1 MAQKYVNRAAGL
13 HTFKNELT
21 SPDGA
26 QIIADNVVIDR
37 DNTIES
43 RRGFKQFLPFGLQD
57 DRAKQLLQYKDRLI
71 THYDDRLIFE
81 NPGFGFDAFSGS
93 YTETEAGLRIK
104 SVEANG
110 NLYVTTSD
118 GIKKIAARTGN
129 DLSSL
134 PGFIIDAGAYRG
146 IDFTALPNY
155 SENGFFTPNSNVAYR
170 IVWGYND
177 INDNLVL
184 GYPSEIVSTQ
194 NVDLKESCVVDLKIS
209 IPSQIISSGNAQN
222 YFYQVYR
229 SNIKTPY
236 DAGIDVEF
244 RLVDENFLTQD
255 NLDDGFVDY
264 TDNTPGTFR
273 DAGPNLYTNEISGE
287 GNAQANAQ
295 PPFAKDVCLFRGSV
309 FYANTKTRHTQ
320 TTNLIAPDN
329 FISGQTKFYI
339 ASENQ
344 VEEYT
349 FRGVQQVSTINFTGY
364 SPLPNPDY
372 VNNLDGKYFLLNVA
386 NNIRKYFVW
395 FDNVGSNEK
404 HELDF
409 GVSVPTEG
417 SFTLTIL
424 GNTTRAIPYTVTASE
439 LKDFIEELP
448 NVDYVDVTGSIDPD
462 LSFTIEYGGSLAQT
476 SVPLVY
482 PVSNLLVGAAPLTIT
497 ASVATAAS
505 DVTPS
510 TSETVGRLPI
520 RIDIKGFTTKTEVI
534 NKINSVF
541 LEPQYAIDFN
551 LGVAGDIIT
560 ITNEEAGSADVIKNS
575 GPISITI
582 PDAQPL
588 PNTIVFA
595 TPTPGLGEDTSG
607 FFLLSKDPS
616 SGVRLE
622 QTTKSMVRI
631 INSNLT
637 SKVNAF
643 YTSIGTDLPGQISL
657 QAKTTEDS
665 PFYLAANEFGDD
677 YNPSLVTTV
686 TPLASTTDFDDKTL
700 TVTWTGHGMTV
711 GTKVVLFNPAGGL
724 VAEPIN
730 GVYSISAV
738 NSANEFVVAFP
749 AVIADATGTLT
760 GFKTTKASSN
770 EEKPNRVYFSKTDI
784 PEAVPLLNFFDVG
797 SKDSEIKRIIPLRDS
812 LFVLKTEGIYRL
824 SGSNPANFSV
834 SLFDSSSPI
843 LAPDS
848 AAVLNN
854 QIYILSTQGIV
865 AIGDGGVDIMSR
877 NIESDI
883 IQPTSN
889 NFPDFSTQSFGIA
902 SETDRAY
909 IIFLP
914 TKTDDEV
921 ATQAFRFNI
930 FTRAW
935 TRWVMSKTCGIVKKS
950 DDRIYF
956 GAADIN
962 YIEQERK
969 EFLRTDYA
977 DRQYDKYIAG
987 SVNGLNL
994 LVNSVT
1000 NIQEFDVIYQE
1011 QYITI
1016 SRFNRMLQALDL
1028 DYFLDDEDY
1037 YSTLGATSG
1046 SNLGNLLSELISK
1059 VNADDDGKVSPYT
1072 PYLGSVDK
1080 DDIRDGFNLFVNE
1093 LNSSAGI
1100 FNKSYVQYDT
1110 LVRYEGAITKV
1121 NKFTS
1126 TIMIQDEIPFV
1137 VGDCIVFSYID
1148 AFIEYSPDT
1157 IGDASLGKHFSQASL
1172 LFDQFNF
1179 TFGTFGFRSDLY
1191 ASRQEVLF
1199 PGDGNGDYGVQVYG
1213 EEIYGGLSNERSFRT
1228 YVPRNY
1234 QRGKYLTLSFRHL
1247 LARENFQLVGYSITH
1262 EGSPEKRFYKR

>member
-21 SPDGA
+21 APDGA

-71 THYDDRLIFE
+71 VHYDDRLLFE
-81 NPGFGFDAFSGS
+81 NPGFDFDAFSGN

-110 NLYVTTSD
+110 NLYVTTSE
-118 GIKKIAARTGN
+118 GIKKIAARTGS
-129 DLSSL
+129 DLSGL

-155 SENGFFTPNSNVAYR
+155 SENGFFTTNSNVAYR

-177 INDNLVL
+177 INDNLIL

-229 SNIKTPY
+229 SNLKTPY

-244 RLVDENFLTQD
+244 KLVAENFLTQD

-264 TDNTPGTFR
+264 TDITPGTFR

-329 FISGQTKFYI
+329 FVSGQTKFYI
-339 ASENQ
+339 ASEDQ

-372 VNNLDGKYFLLNVA
+372 VNNLDGKYFLLNAA

-409 GVSVPTEG
+409 GASVPTEG

-424 GNTTRAIPYTVTASE
+424 GNTTRAIPYTVTAAG

-448 NVDYVDVTGSIDPD
+448 NVDYVDVTGSINPD
-462 LSFTIEYGGSLAQT
+462 LKFTIEYGGSLSQT
-476 SVPLVY
+476 SIPLVF
-482 PVSNLLVGAAPLTIT
+482 PISNLKIGSTPLTIT
-497 ASVATAAS
+497 PSVVSSAN
-505 DVTPS
+505 DVTPEN
-510 TSETVGRLPI
+510 TETVGRLPI
-520 RIDIKGFTTKTEVI
+520 RIDIKTFTTKTEVI

-541 LEPQYAIDFN
+541 LEPSLAIDFN
-551 LGVAGDIIT
+551 LDVTGDIIT
-560 ITNEEAGSADVIKNS
+560 ITNEEAGPADDIAGNTLAAL
-575 GPISITI
+575 PISI
-582 PDAQPL
+582 
-588 PNTIVFA
+588 VFD
-595 TPTPGLGEDTSG
+595 TPISGLGEGVDGTSPNFEY

-631 INSNLT
+631 INSNIT

-657 QAKTTEDS
+657 QAKTTQDS
-665 PFYLAANEFGDD
+665 PFYIAANEFEDD
-677 YNPSLVTTV
+677 YNPSLVKTV
-686 TPLASTTDFDDKTL
+686 NITGITDFDDKTL
-700 TVTWTGHGMTV
+700 TVTWIGHGMTV
-711 GTKVVLFNPAGGL
+711 GTKVALFKPNGGL
-724 VAEPIN
+724 AAEPIN
-730 GVYSISAV
+730 GVYTINEV
-738 NSANEFVVAFP
+738 NSINEFVVAFP
-749 AVIADATGTLT
+749 AVIADASGALI
-760 GFKTTKASSN
+760 GFKTTSTSSN
-770 EEKPNRVYFSKTDI
+770 EQKPNRVYFSKTDI

-824 SGSNPANFSV
+824 SGSNPASFSV

-889 NFPDFSTQSFGIA
+889 NFPNFSTQAFGLA

-909 IIFLP
+909 LIFLP
-914 TKTDDEV
+914 TKKDDET

-935 TRWVMSKTCGIVKKS
+935 TRWVMSKTCGVVKKS

-969 EFLRTDYA
+969 EFLRSDYA
-977 DRQYDKYIAG
+977 DREYEKYIAG
-987 SVNGLNL
+987 SIDGVNL
-994 LVNSVT
+994 LINNVDNVS
-1000 NIQEFDVIYQE
+1000 QFDVIYQE

-1016 SRFNRMLQALDL
+1016 SRFNRLLEALDL

-1037 YSTLGATSG
+1037 FATLKAIPG
-1046 SNLGNLLSELISK
+1046 SNLGTLLGQLISK
-1059 VNADDDGKVSPYT
+1059 LNEDDDLKIPQYT
-1072 PYLGSVDK
+1072 PYNGSVNNVDL
-1080 DDIRDGFNLFVNE
+1080 RDGFNLLINE
-1093 LNSSAGI
+1093 INSSPGI
-1100 FNKSYVQYDT
+1100 FNKPQKQYNSIV
-1110 LVRYEGAITKV
+1110 LYEGAITKV

-1126 TIMIQDEIPFV
+1126 TIVIQDEIPFV
-1137 VGDCIVFSYID
+1137 VGDCKVFSYIN

-1179 TFGTFGFRSDLY
+1179 TFGTFGFRGDIY

-1199 PGDGNGDYGVQVYG
+1199 PGDGSGDYGVQVYG
-1213 EEIYGGLSNERSFRT
+1213 EDIYGGLSNERSFRT

-1247 LARENFQLVGYSITH
+1247 LARENFRLVGYSITH